1 MGYSN
6 SRLRGCVNWKEDGGT
21 ACVLR
26 EKRKE
31 RTQTQK
37 GLFFFSSV
45 ICYDELKGGIN
56 MNADDTRV

>member
-37 GLFFFSSV
+37 GLFFF
-45 ICYDELKGGIN
+45 LGHLLR
-56 MNADDTRV
+56 RVERWHQYEC